1 MKLIF
6 HLQQR
11 LLTLNNN
18 IKEIEMINKIIL
30 ILLSSC
36 FFSNYMSAQ
45 TLDINNDEINKLMNN
60 NVPIVDIRTSD
71 EWKQTGI
78 VPNSVLLTFFEKDG
92 SYNFETWY
100 RKLGYLI
107 DINKPF
113 ILICRSGRRTK
124 LVSKML
130 NNHSD
135 MTIYNAENG
144 INSWLKSNLNTVKP

>member
-11 LLTLNNN
+11 LLTLSN

-36 FFSNYMSAQ
+36 FLVTSMSAQ
-45 TLDINNDEINKLMNN
+45 TLDINNDEINKLINN

-78 VPNSVLLTFFEKDG
+78 VPNSVLLTFLKRMEV
-92 SYNFETWY
+92 
-100 RKLGYLI
+100 I
-107 DINKPF
+107 
-113 ILICRSGRRTK
+113 ILK
-124 LVSKML
+124 
-130 NNHSD
+130 H
-135 MTIYNAENG
+135 G
-144 INSWLKSNLNTVKP
+144 IEI

>member
-6 HLQQR
+6 HLLQR

-36 FFSNYMSAQ
+36 FLVSHIFAQ
-45 TLDINNDEINKLMNN
+45 TLDINNDEIHKLMNK

-78 VPNSVLLTFFEKDG
+78 VPNSVLLTFLKRMEV
-92 SYNFETWY
+92 
-100 RKLGYLI
+100 I
-107 DINKPF
+107 
-113 ILICRSGRRTK
+113 ILKHGI
-124 LVSKML
+124 
-130 NNHSD
+130 
-135 MTIYNAENG
+135 EN
-144 INSWLKSNLNTVKP
+144 

>member
-1 MKLIF
+1 M
-6 HLQQR
+6 
-11 LLTLNNN
+11 
-18 IKEIEMINKIIL
+18 IKKIIL

-36 FFSNYMSAQ
+36 FLVTSMSAQ
-45 TLDINNDEINKLMNN
+45 TLDINNDEINKLINN

-71 EWKQTGI
+71 EWEQTGI
-78 VPNSVLLTFFEKDG
+78 IPNSVLLTFFKKDG

-100 RKLGYLI
+100 KKLGYLI

-130 NNHSD
+130 NYHSD